1 MNQPLQNNSTHIP
14 AQTPMKY
21 EGGAVVPRDATEAY
35 SMACQ
40 LANSGMVPRTYQGK
54 PDSVLVA
61 IQMGSE
67 LGMSPIASLSSI
79 AVINGTPAIWG
90 DGLLALVLDSGL
102 LEDIDETFSGE
113 FGKDDYTATCTVCR
127 KGMKKEKVRTFSI
140 SEAKAASL
148 WGKAGPWKQYPK
160 RMLQMRS
167 RAFALRDVFPDV
179 LKGLK
184 IREEVEDYSGT
195 PLDNKRTVAHAKSVF
210 QKHVDCEVV
219 ED

>member
-1 MNQPLQNNSTHIP
+1 MNQQLQNNETQAP
-14 AQTPMKY
+14 VQTPMKY
-21 EGGAVVPRDATEAY
+21 EGGAVVPRDASEAY

-67 LGMSPIASLSSI
+67 LGLTPMASLSSI

-90 DGLLALVLDSGL
+90 DGLLALVMDSGL
-102 LEDIDETFSGE
+102 LLDIDETFSGE
-113 FGKDDYTATCTVCR
+113 FGKDDYTAVCTVCR
-127 KGMKKEKVRTFSI
+127 NGMKKEKIRTFSVA
-140 SEAKAASL
+140 EAKTAGLFTKS
-148 WGKAGPWKQYPK
+148 GPWKQYPK
-160 RMLQMRS
+160 RMLQMRA

-195 PLDNKRTVAHAKSVF
+195 TLDNQRTVAEAKSVF
-210 QKHVDCEVV
+210 QKPVEGEVV
-219 ED
+219 E